1 MLNQGLGIAVHLVGS
16 RWNGRHPI
24 RLRHKPR
31 LGARGEFGRLGGGKR
46 FVSFLDSVSLRWN
59 KHLSPCRSHTSELR
73 LGPIN
78 EHLLVGPWHKREWH
92 HRGHW
97 CSQRRDS
104 RVCNGA
110 RSAQPNTQ
118 ANSKRY
124 THGDSDTCAKSY
136 SYTKGAPHCAAAT
149 VVGTVE
155 QACRD
160 ITLAA
165 GTAAATVSSDIA
177 DTAKKLVSISVHS
190 WLQRRST
197 LALRSRPSLIMN
209 ETHRE
214 DPHAPLS
221 YYGARRIVS
230 LIFFIFIIWLM
241 LRALQPVIL
250 LFALVLSSRDGF
262 EPDRRLAT
270 EIPRTALRGC
280 HPGDASADCCHD
292 DHHPVCHSA
301 PEPTTAGADAQHA
314 KHVAR
319 DSHPD

>member
-124 THGDSDTCAKSY
+124 AHGDSDTCAKSY

-155 QACRD
+155 E
-160 ITLAA
+160 
-165 GTAAATVSSDIA
+165 GV
-177 DTAKKLVSISVHS
+177 IS
-190 WLQRRST
+190 
-197 LALRSRPSLIMN
+197 P
-209 ETHRE
+209 
-214 DPHAPLS
+214 
-221 YYGARRIVS
+221 
-230 LIFFIFIIWLM
+230 
-241 LRALQPVIL
+241 
-250 LFALVLSSRDGF
+250 
-262 EPDRRLAT
+262 
-270 EIPRTALRGC
+270 
-280 HPGDASADCCHD
+280 
-292 DHHPVCHSA
+292 
-301 PEPTTAGADAQHA
+301 
-314 KHVAR
+314 
-319 DSHPD
+319 